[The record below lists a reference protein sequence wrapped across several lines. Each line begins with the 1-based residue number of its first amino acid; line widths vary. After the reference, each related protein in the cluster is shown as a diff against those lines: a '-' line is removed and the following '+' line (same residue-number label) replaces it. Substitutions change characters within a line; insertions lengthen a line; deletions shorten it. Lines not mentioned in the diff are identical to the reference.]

1 MPRDRTYKD
10 TRPSARALFVSL
22 PSPCSPHQ
30 LERSQTLCM
39 HMNMNMNMNMRFWTC
54 WSGVTLVSKKS
65 VTVVE
70 RPYAA
75 ASDERCPL
83 RAPTSSSQQGS
94 RFGTGGETI
103 LSMLSSSRIR
113 LAVGE

>member
-1 MPRDRTYKD
+1 MPWDRTYKD
-10 TRPSARALFVSL
+10 TRPSARALFASL

-30 LERSQTLCM
+30 LERSQTPCM
-39 HMNMNMNMNMRFWTC
+39 HMRFWTC

-94 RFGTGGETI
+94 RFEAGGATI
-103 LSMLSSSRIR
+103 STMLSSSRIR